1 MTARLA
7 ALALLAVCASAGAA
21 APPAKPRI
29 ALVCEAVYLP
39 ARTIWVRNVEIAYDE
54 QRVSAV
60 RIDGVPVYG
69 FSVDGTVILTALD
82 NERIQIDVAA
92 QSWQSDFRGQASSQ
106 GRCERAR

>member
-1 MTARLA
+1 MKTRLA
-7 ALALLAVCASAGAA
+7 VLALVVACAGAGAA
-21 APPAKPRI
+21 APVKPQVG
-29 ALVCEAVYLP
+29 LVCEAVYLP
-39 ARTIWVRNVEIAYDE
+39 ARTTWVRRVEIDYGE
-54 QRVSAV
+54 QRVSGV

-69 FSVDGTVILTALD
+69 FSVEGTVILTAVD

>member
-1 MTARLA
+1 VKAWLA
-7 ALALLAVCASAGAA
+7 VLALLAACASAGAA
-21 APPAKPRI
+21 APVKPRVG
-29 ALVCEAVYLP
+29 LVCEAVYLP
-39 ARTIWVRNVEIAYDE
+39 ARAIWVRRVEIDYDE
-54 QRVSAV
+54 QRVSGV

-69 FSVDGTVILTALD
+69 FSVEGTVILTAMD